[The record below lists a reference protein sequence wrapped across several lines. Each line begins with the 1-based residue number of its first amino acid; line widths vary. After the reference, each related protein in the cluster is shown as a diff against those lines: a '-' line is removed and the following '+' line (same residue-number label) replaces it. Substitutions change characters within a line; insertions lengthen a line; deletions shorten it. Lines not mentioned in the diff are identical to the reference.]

1 MSDGNNPAVHPIEH
15 FCCQNP
21 ECADR
26 GERGHGNLRFRG
38 FGGRDETIRMIH
50 CRTCGKRFSERRG
63 TAFEQSHI
71 PGEKAVAVL
80 AHLREGCGTR
90 KTARLVGV
98 HRDTVTRLARVAGA
112 QATKL
117 HDELVASS
125 PPHARG
131 SARREV
137 DVRR

>member
-1 MSDGNNPAVHPIEH
+1 MSTGSDPLVHPIDH
-15 FCCQNP
+15 FCCQNA
-21 ECADR
+21 ECPDVGRR
-26 GERGHGNLRFRG
+26 GAGNLSFRG
-38 FGGRDETIRMIH
+38 SGGKGGTIRMVH

-63 TAFEQSHI
+63 TALEQSHL
-71 PGEKAVAVL
+71 PEEKAVAVL

-117 HDELVASS
+117 HDELVATS

-131 SARREV
+131 TARREV
-137 DVRR
+137 GVRR